1 MAKKKSLQQLD
12 LFSMFA
18 EPEKI
23 AEQEPAIVVTD
34 EKMEIAAIEEKQAVA
49 AMPAI
54 EYEPSSIQ
62 ESIVPA
68 PSNVVFNDGKINVR
82 IKAKPVTITTPVKEP
97 ILPVGITTAPTI
109 EGKEVFIEK
118 VRVVQKAA
126 DPTNPLKKR
135 GRKSFKDMDAEV
147 GLIRVPDDETLNKKL
162 YYSIGEVAK
171 FFNVN
176 SSLIRAWEIEFDILQ
191 PRKNRKGDRYFRVE
205 DIKNLQMIYYL
216 LRNRKFSIDGAKQ
229 YLKTNKKGAD
239 TNYKLTQ
246 SLQKFRSFLL
256 ELKANLAVH

>member
-12 LFSMFA
+12 MFSLFA
-18 EPEKI
+18 EPEKVV
-23 AEQEPAIVVTD
+23 EQEEVKAVLEEKKEAAIV
-34 EKMEIAAIEEKQAVA
+34 EEKSIENEQPKIDEVVA
-49 AMPAI
+49 PVASHI
-54 EYEPSSIQ
+54 
-62 ESIVPA
+62 
-68 PSNVVFNDGKINVR
+68 VFNDGKINVR
-82 IKAKPVTITTPVKEP
+82 IKAKPLPIIESVKEEIVQP
-97 ILPVGITTAPTI
+97 PVPVALKIV
-109 EGKEVFIEK
+109 EKEVFIEK
-118 VRVVQKAA
+118 VKKPKKSV
-126 DPTNPLKKR
+126 DPNNPLKKR

-147 GLIRVPDDETLNKKL
+147 GLISVPDDETLNKKL

-216 LRNRKFSIDGAKQ
+216 LRNRKISIDGAKQ
-229 YLKTNKKGAD
+229 YLKSNKKGAD
-239 TNYKLTQ
+239 TNYLLTQ
-246 SLQKFRSFLL
+246 SLQKFRGFLL

>member
-12 LFSMFA
+12 MFSMFA

-23 AEQEPAIVVTD
+23 AEGNEAISVAEEEKKVVIVV
-34 EKMEIAAIEEKQAVA
+34 EKQIETTIAAKVEERNLPIA
-49 AMPAI
+49 
-54 EYEPSSIQ
+54 
-62 ESIVPA
+62 
-68 PSNVVFNDGKINVR
+68 SNVVFNDGKINVR
-82 IKAKPVTITTPVKEP
+82 IKAKVEAVPAIAPAA
-97 ILPVGITTAPTI
+97 ILV
-109 EGKEVFIEK
+109 EEKEVFIEK
-118 VRVVQKAA
+118 VKRPKKAV
-126 DPTNPLKKR
+126 DPNNPLKKR

-147 GLIRVPDDETLNKKL
+147 GLISVPDDEILNKKL

-176 SSLIRAWEIEFDILQ
+176 SSLIRAWEIEFDVLQ

-229 YLKTNKKGAD
+229 YLKSNKKGAD
-239 TNYKLTQ
+239 TNYMLTQ
-246 SLQKFRSFLL
+246 SLQKIRGFLL